1 MDNNLRNRYIKK
13 SGIMGMILNI
23 ILFLMKLIIG
33 VTINSVAVISD
44 AFNNLA
50 DSLSS
55 VVTLIGSY
63 ISGKPADDDH
73 PFGHGRFEYIS
84 SLVVS
89 FLIVF
94 TGLTLLKASVEKILK
109 PEEIKFSIITT
120 IILILSILI
129 KVFIYFY
136 NDRIGKKIDSLVLE
150 SVAKDALSDIVST
163 IGIIIS
169 IFIYK
174 FWNLN
179 LDGYI
184 GVLVSV
190 FILKSG
196 YDIAKESI
204 DIILGQAPSE
214 DLIIKIEEI
223 LLNGTYVRGVHD
235 LELHE
240 YGRGNIYGSVHL
252 EFPCHLIFR
261 DVHAVADSLEKK
273 ILNECNVNLTI
284 HMDPIN
290 CSGRLNKWLQKY
302 IKLMI

>member
-1 MDNNLRNRYIKK
+1 M
-13 SGIMGMILNI
+13 
-23 ILFLMKLIIG
+23 
-33 VTINSVAVISD
+33 TT
-44 AFNNLA
+44 
-50 DSLSS
+50 
-55 VVTLIGSY
+55 TL
-63 ISGKPADDDH
+63 
-73 PFGHGRFEYIS
+73 
-84 SLVVS
+84 LVVS

-290 CSGRLNKWLQKY
+290 CSGRLNK
-302 IKLMI
+302 

>member
-1 MDNNLRNRYIKK
+1 MDNNLRNRYIKR

-23 ILFLMKLIIG
+23 ILFLTKLTIG
-33 VTINSVAVISD
+33 ITINSVAVISD

-55 VVTLIGSY
+55 IVTLIGSY
-63 ISGKPADDDH
+63 ISGKPADEDH

-89 FLIVF
+89 FLIFF
-94 TGLTLLKASVEKILK
+94 TGLTLLKASVEKILQPK
-109 PEEIKFSIITT
+109 EIKFNLIIT
-120 IILILSILI
+120 IILILSVFI

-169 IFIYK
+169 IFIYNY
-174 FWNLN
+174 WNLN

-184 GVLVSV
+184 GVLVSA

-204 DIILGQAPSE
+204 NIILGQVPSE
-214 DLIIKIEEI
+214 DLIVKIEEI
-223 LLNGTYVRGVHD
+223 LLNGTYVKGVHG

-240 YGRGNIYGSVHL
+240 YGRGNVYGSVHI

-261 DVHAVADSLEKK
+261 DVHAVADNLEKR

-290 CSGRLNKWLQKY
+290 CSGRMKK
-302 IKLMI
+302 